1 MNCAWKQLLDIIPP
15 WMRSD
20 VDRQGR
26 IALQELRMR
35 QGKPPQLR
43 FQKDSRI
50 LGRAIEEE
58 DIRYVINA
66 ASRYSPWAAST
77 SAQGFLTACGGH
89 RIGICGEAVIQNG
102 QMTGFRHIRS
112 LNIRVARDLPGIC
125 KELGKLQGSLLIIG
139 SPGTGKTTLLRDLIR
154 TRSNHENIA
163 VVDERCELFPVGSS
177 FETGPQTD
185 ILTGC
190 SKAHGI
196 EVVLRTMGPE
206 IIAVDEITSEADCE
220 AMIRAGWCGVSLLA
234 TAHAAG
240 KNDLL
245 RRKIYQPLIASG
257 IFDHLVILSQDQT
270 FRWER
275 IHL

>member
-15 WMRSD
+15 WMRSE
-20 VDRQGR
+20 VDKQGR
-26 IALQELRMR
+26 IALQELRLR
-35 QGKPPQLR
+35 RGKPPQLR

-50 LGRAIEEE
+50 FGRAIEEE

-89 RIGICGEAVIQNG
+89 RIGICGEAVVQNG
-102 QMTGFRHIRS
+102 QMSGFRNIHS

-125 KELGKLQGSLLIIG
+125 KDLGKLQGSLLIIG

-163 VVDERCELFPVGSS
+163 VVDERCELFPGS

-190 SKAHGI
+190 SKAHGL
-196 EVVLRTMGPE
+196 EVVLRTMGPD
-206 IIAVDEITSEADCE
+206 IIAVDEITSESDCE
-220 AMIRAGWCGVSLLA
+220 AMIHAGWCGVSLLA
-234 TAHAAG
+234 TAHAAS
-240 KNDLL
+240 KHDLL
-245 RRKIYQPLIASG
+245 GRKIYQPLIDSG
-257 IFDHLVILSQDQT
+257 IFDHLVILSRDQT